1 MSMDTLI
8 AGYETG
14 FSSSSVICGDISKPI
29 SVYAKNA
36 SEWWKIWEYKV
47 GLQINIDDRGF
58 YLETNPMESVLGIS
72 DGNMTF
78 ELMSGANKIGYTT
91 SYEVDFS
98 TRTSGGGY
106 SHGYIRTLPTAAA
119 VATAYYC
126 LPALIGFLGSGAV
139 VEATP

>member
-78 ELMSGANKIGYTT
+78 
-91 SYEVDFS
+91 
-98 TRTSGGGY
+98 
-106 SHGYIRTLPTAAA
+106 PTAAA

>member
-29 SVYAKNA
+29 
-36 SEWWKIWEYKV
+36 WKIWEYKV

-78 ELMSGANKIGYTT
+78 
-91 SYEVDFS
+91 
-98 TRTSGGGY
+98 
-106 SHGYIRTLPTAAA
+106 PTAAA